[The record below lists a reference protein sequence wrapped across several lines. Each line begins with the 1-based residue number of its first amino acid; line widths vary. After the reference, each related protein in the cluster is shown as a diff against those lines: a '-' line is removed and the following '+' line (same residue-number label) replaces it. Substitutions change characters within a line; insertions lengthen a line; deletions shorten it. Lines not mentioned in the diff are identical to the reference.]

1 MEIMRINGCAVVFL
15 RASELPDGVSAGSP
29 HFLEAVRRAVKAAF
43 LPPPARVTAEVFAF
57 GRGAALLLRPARE
70 GSCVIALRFRELAD
84 ASAVIAR
91 ICREF
96 SPVFTPHPDG
106 SVTLST
112 RLPRAEAERLAARAW
127 DFCEV
132 SYPSEARAAFLREW
146 RSERG
151 AFAVNSEE

>member
-1 MEIMRINGCAVVFL
+1 MEITRINGYAVAFL
-15 RASELPDGVSAGSP
+15 YDRELPDGVSPESP
-29 HFLEAVRRAVKAAF
+29 GFRGAVRRAVKAAF

-70 GSCVIALRFRELAD
+70 GSCVIALRFRELAE
-84 ASAVIAR
+84 AGAVIER
-91 ICREF
+91 ICREYAPF
-96 SPVFTPHPDG
+96 FTPHPDG
-106 SVTLST
+106 SVTLLKE
-112 RLPRAEAERLAARAW
+112 LPCAEAERLAARAW

-151 AFAVNSEE
+151 AFAVNSE